1 MVRNM
6 GKITSKPDLK
16 LGRVQMR
23 ARLDFD
29 DPSTVFNGF
38 LFSHVPRTDQK
49 RSKINLGDQAMLRGV
64 LEAGLELIW
73 AFVWDQT
80 DTVWGPGRHQ
90 LGDKR

>member
-1 MVRNM
+1 MVRNKS
-6 GKITSKPDLK
+6 KIASKPDLK

-38 LFSHVPRTDQK
+38 FSSHTCQK
-49 RSKINLGDQAMLRGV
+49 LIKKCIKIDLGGQAMLRGV

-73 AFVWDQT
+73 AFVWGHI
-80 DTVWGPGRHQ
+80 DTFWGPG
-90 LGDKR
+90 G